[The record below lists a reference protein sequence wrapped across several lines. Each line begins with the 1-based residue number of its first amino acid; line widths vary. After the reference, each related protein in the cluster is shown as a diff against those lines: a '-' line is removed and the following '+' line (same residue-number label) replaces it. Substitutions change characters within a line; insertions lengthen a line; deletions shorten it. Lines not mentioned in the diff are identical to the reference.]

1 MATTRKTPKPPP
13 SPEAR
18 ENVLAVIRSGTEPL
32 NAAALTKLLLPPHDI
47 AAKDLEPILEEFV
60 AAGALLRLPGKTA
73 TGKPQYWDRDPA
85 SLRRAALQEALQSAE
100 TPLTIADIVKKAAL
114 SGKPKPAELLPLL
127 EELVTAGKAFA
138 MPVSGTKAKPRY
150 WNRPAV
156 EFGRQALRRL
166 LETKGPQPEAK
177 LRAGLKEFSDD
188 QFRKIFE
195 NGLTAKELFR
205 HPAAG
210 KVKKELIG
218 VRPASP
224 EPYLGDVAV
233 QLAKIVPQLVA
244 ANIPR
249 EDLRRYLVQVIE
261 AAGIPFSPS
270 VATSGS
276 SAPAAG
282 TDRSQAFVDLIA
294 LIRQLEPGA
303 DRGALVGA
311 RDLRRAA
318 GLEKGRFDRTV
329 LDLARQGR
337 LSLHY
342 HDYPASLTP
351 AERDELVTDG
361 NGTYYV
367 GIALRQNSL

>member
-1 MATTRKTPKPPP
+1 VAKKIPKPPP

-18 ENVLAVIRSGTEPL
+18 ENVLTVIRSGAEPL

-47 AAKDLEPILEEFV
+47 AAKELESILEEFV

-85 SLRRAALQEALQSAE
+85 SLRRAALQKALESAE
-100 TPLTIADIVKKAAL
+100 FPQTVQDLAKNAAIP
-114 SGKPKPAELLPLL
+114 GKPKPAELLLL
-127 EELVTAGKAFA
+127 MEELIAAGVAFA
-138 MPVSGTKAKPRY
+138 MPVGGAKAKPRF
-150 WNRPAV
+150 WNRPPV
-156 EFGRQALRRL
+156 DFGRLSLRRL
-166 LETKGPQPEAK
+166 LETKGPQTEVK
-177 LRAGLKEFSDD
+177 LRAGLKEFSDE
-188 QFRKIFE
+188 QFRTILE
-195 NGLTAKELFR
+195 SGLAAKELFR

-218 VRPASP
+218 ARPASP
-224 EPYLGDVAV
+224 EPYLGEIAA
-233 QLAKIVPQLVA
+233 QLAKIVPQLLA
-244 ANIPR
+244 ANLVR
-249 EDLRRYLVQVIE
+249 EELRRYLVQVIE
-261 AAGIPFSPS
+261 TAGIPFSPS
-270 VATSGS
+270 AVASGT
-276 SAPAAG
+276 SAPDTR
-282 TDRSQAFVDLIA
+282 TDRSQADVDLVA

-318 GLEKGRFDRTV
+318 RLEKGQFDRTV